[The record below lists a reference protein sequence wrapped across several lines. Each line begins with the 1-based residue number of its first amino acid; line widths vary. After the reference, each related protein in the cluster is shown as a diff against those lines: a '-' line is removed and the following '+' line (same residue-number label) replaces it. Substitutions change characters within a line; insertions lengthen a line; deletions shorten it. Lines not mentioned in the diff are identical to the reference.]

1 MKNKNFEKIKKSL
14 KDIKEKISSKMNRLL
29 NFEKNK
35 FKFDKTMINKIIISV
50 LLVIAFVV
58 QIAFLSYLL
67 KGIMP
72 KQDKNNSKALLSY
85 SSKGTLDYKV
95 YLKPNDFISSP
106 YLESGET
113 YILNLIKYIKINST
127 YNFNSSS
134 KTKVKGSN
142 KLVAKLKV
150 YYKESSNRESNPE
163 IMKKEKV
170 LNQKIINF
178 DNVGYSFKN
187 EYNLYLDE
195 YLKILKDFQDQI
207 KISVEGFLEIS
218 SETLLNGEIG
228 GIKYDSL
235 YSNIMKI
242 PLSGS
247 VVKIENE
254 SPEDKTNYVYENELV
269 KSNKM
274 VMAFIIIANI
284 VCFVCICFLLKK
296 LFKFTNHSE
305 YDRTLSK
312 ILKTYDEIIV
322 NTNNILDI
330 NKFNIIEIPE
340 FKEILN
346 LSRELLL
353 PIMNYEV
360 KKGKETWFYVI
371 KNNILYRFVVKDKKQ
386 ENTKKVKN

>member
-1 MKNKNFEKIKKSL
+1 MKNNIVEKIKNSFRDL
-14 KDIKEKISSKMNRLL
+14 KKNIKERIGRILKSEKKEL
-29 NFEKNK
+29 NFDKN
-35 FKFDKTMINKIIISV
+35 TISKIIISIF
-50 LLVIAFVV
+50 LVIAFVA

-72 KQDKNNSKALLSY
+72 KQDKNSSNALMNY

-113 YILNLIKYIKINST
+113 YILNLIKYIKINSS

-134 KTKVKGSN
+134 KTKVNGNN
-142 KLVAKLKV
+142 KFVARLKV
-150 YYKESSNRESNPE
+150 YYKESTNRESNPE
-163 IMKKEKV
+163 VMKKEKI
-170 LNQKIINF
+170 LNQKVINF
-178 DNVGYSFKN
+178 DDVGYSSTN
-187 EYNLYLDE
+187 EYNLYLDD
-195 YLKILKDFQDQI
+195 YLKILKDFQEQI
-207 KISVEGFLEIS
+207 KISVEGYLEIS

-228 GIKYDSL
+228 GIKYNSS
-235 YSNIMKI
+235 YANVIKI

-247 VVKIENE
+247 VVKIESEN
-254 SPEDKTNYVYENELV
+254 PEDKTNYVYENELV
-269 KSNKM
+269 KSNKS

-284 VCFVCICFLLKK
+284 VCFICICFLLKK
-296 LFKFTNHSE
+296 LFKFTNKTE
-305 YDRTLSK
+305 YDITLSK

-322 NTNNILDI
+322 NTNNILDVD
-330 NKFNIIEIPE
+330 KYSIIDIPE

-371 KNNILYRFVVKDKKQ
+371 KDDILYRFTVKEKKQ
-386 ENTKKVKN
+386 ENTKNSKK